1 MGTLMPDLGKV
12 VYFALGTLLGGK
24 LLAKLR
30 G

>member
-1 MGTLMPDLGKV
+1 MNLLMPDVGKL
-12 VYFALGTLLGGK
+12 VYFALGTFLGGR

>member
-1 MGTLMPDLGKV
+1 MPDLGKV